1 MSTPSISPKASPAA
15 RLPDPG
21 ISARGWRALERGAD
35 RVCGAADNPLRQ
47 LGALGFLLFWLIAAS
62 GIYLYIF
69 FDTSVEGAHASI
81 ERLTYGQWWAGGVMR
96 SVHRYASDAF
106 VVVIALHVLRELML
120 GRFHG
125 FRWFSWVSGVPTLWL
140 AAASGVIGY
149 WLVWDEVAQFVS
161 IALTEWF
168 GALPG
173 FGPSLVRNFIT
184 ESAMTDRMFSLLVFL
199 HIGVPLALLLAMWAH
214 IQRITRAVTMT
225 TRALTG
231 WTLGWLVA
239 LSLVVPAQSQAPANL
254 ARVPLSVPLDWFYL
268 APFPLIYEASSV
280 AVWALVLGA
289 TLLLCAAPWLVRAPR
304 GPAAVVDPAHCNGC
318 TRCFADCPYA
328 AIVMAPHPSGR
339 GQIAVVSEDLC
350 ASCGICAGACP
361 TATPFRSGDQLVTGI
376 DLPQLP
382 VEALRAELAAKLE
395 AARAR
400 AVTQAAAPSAA
411 GAPQPAA
418 RPIVVFRC
426 AEAAP
431 LAPAPDLVA
440 LDLVCAGMLP
450 PTFAEYALRN
460 GAVAVVVASCPP
472 EDCGYRLGARWTIE
486 RLRGEREPRLRAS
499 VARDRVSVAIA
510 SREDAGKLAAA
521 IERVREVLA
530 APAAPRVPGKDAVSV
545 LGSG

>member
-1 MSTPSISPKASPAA
+1 MSTPSTTSKTLPAA
-15 RLPDPG
+15 RSPHPG
-21 ISARGWRALERGAD
+21 ACARAWRAFERGAD

-47 LGALGFLLFWLIAAS
+47 LGALGFFLFWLIAAS

-69 FDTSVEGAHASI
+69 FDTSVDGAHASI
-81 ERLTYGQWWAGGVMR
+81 ERITYGQWWAGGVMR

-173 FGPSLVRNFIT
+173 FGPTLVRNFIA

-225 TRALTG
+225 TRTLTG

-239 LSLVVPAQSQAPANL
+239 LSLFVPAQSQAPANL
-254 ARVPLSVPLDWFYL
+254 ARVPLSVSLDWFYL
-268 APFPLIYEASSV
+268 APFPMVYEASSV
-280 AVWALVLGA
+280 MVWVLVLGA
-289 TLLLCAAPWLVRAPR
+289 TLLLCAAPWLVRAR
-304 GPAAVVDPAHCNGC
+304 RPAVAVVDPAHCDGC
-318 TRCFADCPYA
+318 RRCFADCPYA
-328 AIVMAPHPSGR
+328 AIVMAPHPGGR

-350 ASCGICAGACP
+350 ASCGICVGACI
-361 TATPFRSGDQLVTGI
+361 TATPLRSSDRIATGI
-376 DLPQLP
+376 DLPSLP
-382 VEALRAELAAKLE
+382 LEALRAELAAKLE
-395 AARAR
+395 SARAR
-400 AVTQAAAPSAA
+400 AASQVAPQTST
-411 GAPQPAA
+411 GRPQPAQK
-418 RPIVVFRC
+418 PIVVFRC

-431 LAPAPDLVA
+431 LAAASDLVA

-450 PTFAEYALRN
+450 PSFAEYALRS
-460 GAVAVVVASCPP
+460 GAGAVVVASCPSD
-472 EDCGYRLGARWTIE
+472 DCGYRLGARWAID
-486 RLRGEREPRLRAS
+486 RMRGKREPRLRAS
-499 VARDRVSVAIA
+499 VGRERVHVAFA
-510 SREDAGKLAAA
+510 SREEAGKLAAA
-521 IERVREVLA
+521 IERVRETLA
-530 APAAPRVPGKDAVSV
+530 VPGALRVPGEDAASV
-545 LGSG
+545 LGTG